1 MEIEANKI
9 FDIYRKQYFEGGY
22 SSVYFFDTEAKDD
35 KSFGACFLIH
45 KGQRLIAQRRPTS
58 ARPGR
63 RPLPHSRQ
71 PTATRRLACAAT
83 GSGEALADGS
93 TETQIS
99 SVSADWRIVCFLC
112 FSVVSASHFLVVVVI
127 VF

>member
-45 KGQRLIAQRRPTS
+45 KGQLNAQRRPTS
-58 ARPGR
+58 ARPDR
-63 RPLPHSRQ
+63 RP
-71 PTATRRLACAAT
+71 PTAEPPA
-83 GSGEALADGS
+83 
-93 TETQIS
+93 
-99 SVSADWRIVCFLC
+99 
-112 FSVVSASHFLVVVVI
+112 ASHPTTRVRGNREWRGAC
-127 VF
+127 

>member
-45 KGQRLIAQRRPTS
+45 KGQMLNAHSRRTS
-58 ARPGR
+58 ARPDD
-63 RPLPHSRQ
+63 SRARQ
-71 PTATRRLACAAT
+71 QGVARRLLAGAQRHKSQVSSLT
-83 GSGEALADGS
+83 GGSLAFFVS
-93 TETQIS
+93 LLFLLLIS
-99 SVSADWRIVCFLC
+99 LFLIV
-112 FSVVSASHFLVVVVI
+112 
-127 VF
+127 